1 MGAYSLSESD
11 KSVWTFLIAL
21 SDGRGQDYSGGGT
34 FFQALNSTIHLQR
47 AQMLI
52 FRGKLRHCGV
62 TITSG
67 SRSRYLLV
75 GFLVL
80 PPDTATKNVSKTA
93 GDGC

>member
-67 SRSRYLLV
+67 CRYLLV

-80 PPDTATKNVSKTA
+80 PPDTATKNNISKTT